1 MQLHGKFGY
10 LKLKSLKR
18 FIKSLPF
25 IRRVVQI
32 YLRRRR
38 AVGSLQEK
46 LRYAKSWSY
55 KRTEFSN
62 YYYALTPRNRKDLA
76 LLISHICH
84 ESLQN
89 VEDYFSEI
97 ENDNLVKD
105 ILISFR
111 DKNPEL
117 RDSTM
122 EIGRRIGWYAIIRI
136 RKPKFVVETG
146 VHHGVGALVINSALH
161 RNRNEGYYG
170 EYLGTDIN
178 PNSGELLVHPF
189 NEHCSISIGDSIK
202 TLQGLASSIDLFIND
217 SDHSSQYEAAEY
229 SSIEKKLSMN
239 GMILGDNSHASDS
252 LRAFSEKTNRHFIFF
267 KEEPFNHFYSGAGIG
282 ISFKLD
288 KLE

>member
-1 MQLHGKFGY
+1 VQLHGKSGDF
-10 LKLKSLKR
+10 KLKSLKR

-38 AVGSLQEK
+38 AIGSFQEK
-46 LRYAKSWSY
+46 LKFAKSWSY

-76 LLISHICH
+76 FLISHICH
-84 ESLQN
+84 EPLQK
-89 VEDYFSEI
+89 VEEYFSEI
-97 ENDNLVKD
+97 ENDNLVRD
-105 ILISFR
+105 ILNTFR

-122 EIGRRIGWYAIIRI
+122 KIGRRIGWYAFIRI

-161 RNRNEGYYG
+161 RNRNEGYPG
-170 EYLGTDIN
+170 EYLGTDIS

-189 NEHCSISIGDSIK
+189 NYKSSIVIDDSIT
-202 TLQGLASSIDLFIND
+202 TLESLVTPIDLFIND
-217 SDHSSQYEAAEY
+217 SDHSAEYEAAEY
-229 SSIEKKLSMN
+229 SSIEQKLSKDA
-239 GMILGDNSHASDS
+239 MILGDNSHASDS
-252 LRAFSEKTNRHFIFF
+252 LRRFSEKTKRNFIFF
-267 KEEPFNHFYSGAGIG
+267 KEEPSNHFYSGAGIG
-282 ISFKLD
+282 ISFKL
-288 KLE
+288 